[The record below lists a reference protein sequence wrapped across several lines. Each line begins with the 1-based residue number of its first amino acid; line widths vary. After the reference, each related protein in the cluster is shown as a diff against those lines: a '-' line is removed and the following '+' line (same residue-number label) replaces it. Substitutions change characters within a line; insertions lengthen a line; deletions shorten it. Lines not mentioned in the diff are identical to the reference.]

1 MVAGPEV
8 RLLVLLK
15 AALCDRWLQMKLKG
29 PSAND
34 DVIDNVPAKA
44 SGEKKLRIPT

>member
-1 MVAGPEV
+1 
-8 RLLVLLK
+8 
-15 AALCDRWLQMKLKG
+15 MKLKG

-44 SGEKKLRIPT
+44 SGEKTANSYVALSREQALVNRGEKAAQK